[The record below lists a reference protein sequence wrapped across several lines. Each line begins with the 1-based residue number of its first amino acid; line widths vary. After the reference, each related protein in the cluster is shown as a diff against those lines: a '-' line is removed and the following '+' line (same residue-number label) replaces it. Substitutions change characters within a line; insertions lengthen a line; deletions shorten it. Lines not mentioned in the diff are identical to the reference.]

1 MVRLR
6 YVYGE
11 AKRDPPPPPPP
22 LRNEAR
28 PLFLSRRPPT
38 STDST
43 STTLRFTHP
52 VYVIVDGSHAFTW
65 LDIVPSLILEDRRV
79 VTVVFSQQCFRSR
92 VSYLKKDRWKE
103 SIFRRTRFCT
113 RVDRV
118 VRIAAPPLPHYFYN
132 SKSWKNRLS
141 FTTLLLRNH

>member
-11 AKRDPPPPPPP
+11 AKRDPPPPPP

-118 VRIAAPPLPHYFYN
+118 VRIAAPPPPLFLQFEIVEESVKLYN
-132 SKSWKNRLS
+132 
-141 FTTLLLRNH
+141 FTPS